1 VTVELSFDGS
11 YDLEPDAAEILI
23 QLSTS
28 SVMWQKERLLDIA
41 LANLPQRCRSFAW
54 LDCDVIFH
62 EDGWIDRTREALVTY
77 PLVQPFSHVIE
88 PPPDEIAS
96 PHARTRDGVSLAYTL
111 QDKDAVSQDL
121 LCGNMRVDYNCNSGL
136 AWAARREVFDD
147 VGFYDACVMGSGNRA
162 MLCAALGE
170 PAYGSRALRMTPA
183 WADHYEPW
191 AKRHFERVDGR
202 IGAVPGTITHLWH
215 GDLRHRRYQ
224 SRHDD
229 FSTFRFDPEK
239 DVEIDV
245 GGSWRWSS
253 PKPDMHRFV
262 AQYFKDRQ
270 EDVIPDDPDV

>member
-147 VGFYDACVMGSGNRA
+147 VGFYDACVMGSGN
-162 MLCAALGE
+162 
-170 PAYGSRALRMTPA
+170 
-183 WADHYEPW
+183 
-191 AKRHFERVDGR
+191 
-202 IGAVPGTITHLWH
+202 GAVPGTITHLWH